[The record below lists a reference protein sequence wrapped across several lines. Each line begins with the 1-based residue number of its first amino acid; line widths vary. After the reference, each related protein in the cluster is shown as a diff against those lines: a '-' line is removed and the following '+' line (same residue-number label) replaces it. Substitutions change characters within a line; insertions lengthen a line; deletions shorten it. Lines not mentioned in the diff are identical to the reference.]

1 MTLYRILIRARLRKA
16 VPVMFLLLTALAG
29 YAAAGR
35 FETYGTFITIDY
47 RRPFGNEVL
56 VCDVAIDNVAD
67 AKPVKSGSGE

>member
-1 MTLYRILIRARLRKA
+1 
-16 VPVMFLLLTALAG
+16 LAG
-29 YAAAGR
+29 YAAEGR

-56 VCDVAIDNVAD
+56 VCDVASDNVAD